1 MAIEFESNQKNRW
14 MGEGSHT
21 FLLRCWQE
29 PDGGQGKGTAW
40 RFSLTY
46 INAKREKKGFTNLES
61 LVAYLQNVIESP
73 G

>member
-29 PDGGQGKGTAW
+29 PEGGPGEAVTW
-40 RFSLTY
+40 RFSLTH
-46 INAKREKKGFTNLES
+46 INAKREKKGFANLEG
-61 LVAYLQNVIESP
+61 LVAYLQNVLERP